1 MSLKPE
7 SQMITQPSPRVFWR
21 FVFVALATLAAL
33 ACLGYWERSRE
44 LGVDVSQSR
53 AWQVLF
59 VSLGG
64 FFLITVFGIVLS
76 YLHSSDR
83 LWDRLEAW
91 GQGSGASRWLGVP
104 LAAPGLFGFVLVAWH
119 PFFQGILMGENGPRF
134 LVFFLLSLTGMWGIK
149 LLRRST
155 PWLTAL
161 IAVVLFQA
169 VIHLLLVDVRRVTSY
184 PFAMGWSETSRF
196 YFPSLFLAEHV
207 YGREYPWPILHP
219 TLHLLLA
226 PPYQFDA
233 SLWFHRF
240 WQVALRYVLL
250 AAVIPPLLAR
260 LKIRATST
268 RWLVGMW
275 MFLFLFM
282 GPVYF
287 HLAVPVI
294 IMLIG
299 FSVQDERRSWVA
311 VILASIW
318 CGWSRVNWYPM
329 PGMIAAVLYLM
340 EVPVAGRPAWRYLL
354 KPTLWFVTGTLVA
367 FLSQRVYIAL
377 SGIPSSDLFYT
388 SLTSDLI
395 WRRLWPNADYL
406 LGILPGA
413 VLASL
418 PAWLAMWVVVRR
430 RRSEWHPLRLI
441 LIIAALF
448 VLFVGGI
455 IVSLKIGGGANL
467 HNLDAYLSLLLIV
480 LAYLV
485 FARYRPESGEDA
497 QPVVMPWFVAVLLL
511 LMPVWA
517 WTQFNL
523 GIKTYDAARTSAVLA
538 KLQSYVDEVNAQGGE
553 ILFITQR
560 HLISMHML
568 NNVTLVPEY
577 EREDLMEMAMG
588 DNRIYLDHF
597 GDDMENQRF
606 ALIVVDPLNYNIMFS
621 DRSFAE
627 ENNVWVRRVMKR
639 ILCNY
644 REEAVFPEDEIAL
657 YVPQEGARKCP

>member
-1 MSLKPE
+1 
-7 SQMITQPSPRVFWR
+7 MITQPSRRAFWR
-21 FVFVALATLAAL
+21 FVIMALAILTAL
-33 ACLGYWERSRE
+33 AVLGYWERSRD
-44 LGVDVSQSR
+44 LQVSLSQSR
-53 AWQVLF
+53 PWQALF
-59 VSLGG
+59 ALLGV
-64 FFLITVFGIVLS
+64 FFLLVIAGVVLS
-76 YLHSSDR
+76 YLRSSAKV
-83 LWDRLEAW
+83 WDRLEAW
-91 GQGSGASRWLGVP
+91 GEGSKAARWLGVS
-104 LAAPGLFGFVLVAWH
+104 LAAIGLFGFVLVSWH
-119 PFFQGILMGENGPRF
+119 PLFQRVLGGENGPRF
-134 LVFFLLSLTGMWGIK
+134 LAFFLLSLTGMWGIK
-149 LLRRST
+149 LLRRQT

-161 IAVVLFQA
+161 IGVVLFQS
-169 VIHLLLVDVRRVTSY
+169 VLHLLLVDIPRVTSY

-196 YFPSLFLAEHV
+196 YFPSLYLAEHV

-226 PPYQFDA
+226 PPYLFDA

-240 WQVALRYVLL
+240 WQVAIRYILL
-250 AAVIPPLLAR
+250 AAIVPALLMR
-260 LKIRATST
+260 LQVRDTST

-287 HLAVPVI
+287 HLAIPVI
-294 IMLIG
+294 IVLIG
-299 FSVQDERRSWVA
+299 FSAQDDRRSWVA
-311 VILASIW
+311 VLVASIW

-340 EVPVAGRPAWRYLL
+340 EVPIAGKSLWRYLL
-354 KPTLWFVTGTLVA
+354 KPALWFVIGTLVA

-388 SLTSDLI
+388 SLTSDLL
-395 WRRLWPNADYL
+395 WNRLWPNPSYF

-418 PAWLAMWVVVRR
+418 PAWLAIWITLRAR
-430 RRSEWHPLRLI
+430 KSDWHPLRLF
-441 LIIAALF
+441 LIFAALF

-467 HNLDAYLSLLLIV
+467 HNMDAYLSMLLIV
-480 LAYLV
+480 LVYLV
-485 FARYRPESGEDA
+485 FARYRTESGEDA
-497 QPVVMPWFVAVLLL
+497 RPVILPWFVVVLLI

-523 GIKTYDAARTSAVLA
+523 GVRTYDANRTDAVLA

-568 NNVTLVPEY
+568 NKVTLVPEY

-606 ALIVVDPLNYNIMFS
+606 ALIVVDPLNYNIMFRDS
-621 DRSFAE
+621 SFAE
-627 ENNVWVRRVMKR
+627 ENNVWVRRVMRR

-657 YVPQEGARKCP
+657 YVPQEGRRQCP